1 MGLDMFLY
9 AERYLS
15 EYTEDEEEK
24 SLLEEVENVIQYKMP
39 GKIRYVTSEAMY
51 WRKANAI
58 HHWFVKHVQ
67 DGVDDCKKYYVSTK
81 KLIELRDTLSEILA
95 NKDKVEELLP
105 HMQGFFFGSYDY
117 DEYYFN
123 EIERTEKELT
133 DIINDWKDDFSISFY
148 YQASW

>member
-9 AERYLS
+9 AERYLND
-15 EYTEDEEEK
+15 YTEDVEEQ
-24 SLLEEVENVIQYKMP
+24 SLLEEVENAIQYKMP
-39 GKIRYVTSEAMY
+39 GKIKYVTSEAMY

-58 HHWFVKHVQ
+58 HNWFVKNVQ
-67 DGVDDCKKYYVSTK
+67 DGVDDCKKYYVSTE
-81 KLIELRDTLSEILA
+81 KLIELRDTLTEILH

-105 HMQGFFFGSYDY
+105 HIQGFFFGSYDY

>member
-9 AERYLS
+9 AERYLND
-15 EYTEDEEEK
+15 YTKDVEEQ
-24 SLLEEVENVIQYKMP
+24 SLLEEVENAIQYKMP
-39 GKIRYVTSEAMY
+39 GKIKYVTSEAMY

-58 HHWFVKHVQ
+58 HNWFVKNVQ
-67 DGVDDCKKYYVSTK
+67 DGVDDCKKYYVSTE
-81 KLIELRDTLSEILA
+81 KLIELRDTLTEILH

-105 HMQGFFFGSYDY
+105 HIQGFFFGSYDY
-117 DEYYFN
+117 DEYYFD

-133 DIINDWKDDFSISFY
+133 DIINDWKDDFGISFY

>member
-9 AERYLS
+9 AERYLND
-15 EYTEDEEEK
+15 YTEDVEEQ
-24 SLLEEVENVIQYKMP
+24 SLLEEVENAIQYKMP
-39 GKIRYVTSEAMY
+39 GTIKYVTSEAMY

-58 HHWFVKHVQ
+58 HNWFVRSVQ
-67 DGVDDCKKYYVSTK
+67 DGVDDCKKYYVSTE
-81 KLIELRDTLSEILA
+81 KLIELRDTLTEILH

-105 HMQGFFFGSYDY
+105 HIQGFFFGSYDY
-117 DEYYFN
+117 DEYYFD

-133 DIINDWKDDFSISFY
+133 DIINDWKDDFGISFY